1 MPKNQL
7 GMQISYFRYADMDFF
22 KMPHIQ
28 IRYLGKDPVFEYD
41 CFVLFIDP
49 CAFLVPLS
57 RLLLPAM
64 LIFTQPKGQTKGQK
78 TFFWSKFVSTH
89 V

>member
-28 IRYLGKDPVFEYD
+28 IRYLGKDPVFKYD

-49 CAFLVPLS
+49 CKMQISKLLS
-57 RLLLPAM
+57 NY
-64 LIFTQPKGQTKGQK
+64 
-78 TFFWSKFVSTH
+78 
-89 V
+89 

>member
-28 IRYLGKDPVFEYD
+28 IKDIWGKTQYSNMIVL
-41 CFVLFIDP
+41 CF
-49 CAFLVPLS
+49 
-57 RLLLPAM
+57 LLTPA
-64 LIFTQPKGQTKGQK
+64 
-78 TFFWSKFVSTH
+78 
-89 V
+89 